1 MIMSDALNTK
11 IFKNKKFSDILEE
24 IYDNSVKKEKQIKA
38 LIQELSPLI
47 TTPQQAAIIVPIIK
61 EYLEIAVKN
70 DEALIKM
77 ATIVQRVLANNKSG
91 VDDVSGLFSDSE
103 LKELQKMSEELS
115 KGNK

>member
-1 MIMSDALNTK
+1 MIMNDALNTK

-61 EYLEIAVKN
+61 EYLEVAVKN

-77 ATIVQRVLANNKSG
+77 ATIVQRVLANNKG
-91 VDDVSGLFSDSE
+91 NVDDVSGLFSESE
-103 LKELQKMSEELS
+103 LKELQKMSEELN
-115 KGNK
+115 KGK